1 MKNIKIGKLLLLGFF
16 IPVIA
21 IIGLMF
27 LSISQMG
34 TINDQSTEISSNWLP
49 SVQLVERIGIE
60 TGDLRNDEAVHIIST
75 DAKGIQDATA
85 LINSQKKQIE
95 IFINSYIKL
104 ISSPEEQKLFTQ
116 FNDQYKQYLTIQT
129 ELLQLSENNNN
140 AEAKALFLGKSM
152 DSYTQYSDTLLELS
166 ELNAKGAS
174 NASHLGDEIYDQA
187 LMIMVITVIVV
198 AIFIVIIA
206 LFISTN
212 LVSSITTIQHAM
224 IKMSEGD
231 LKVRIS
237 KQGNNEL
244 GVLSECVNKTSE
256 QFAKLTLQL
265 IAVAD
270 SVDSSSQT
278 LATTMNQAD
287 ANSQE
292 MLMQVEQVATAVN
305 EMSSTAMDISRN
317 ATEAEAFAIEANASV
332 KHGHDALL
340 ESNKIS
346 DKINISIKESTQIV
360 NELKSYSNEIGAVIE
375 VINSISEQTNLL
387 ALNAAIEAARA
398 GEQGRGFA
406 VVADE
411 VRTLAGK
418 TQTST
423 INIQDIITKLQ
434 KQASKA
440 DEYMQSNS
448 YLIDDAQKVAQ
459 TVRESFSGI
468 TLSVSK
474 ISEMNSLVATA
485 STQQSSVTEEISKNI
500 THMLDMVNQNVV
512 GISESSSASAELS
525 KQSTNQKNL
534 LGYFVIK

>member
-1 MKNIKIGKLLLLGFF
+1 MKNINIGKLLLLGFF

-21 IIGLMF
+21 IIGLMM

-34 TINDQSTEISSNWLP
+34 TINEQSTEISTNWLP
-49 SVQLVERIGIE
+49 SVKLVERIGNE

-75 DAKGIQDATA
+75 DAKAIQDANT
-85 LINSQKKQIE
+85 LILSQKKQID
-95 IFINSYIKL
+95 IFIADYKKL
-104 ISSPEEQKLFTQ
+104 ISSPEEKTLFDQ
-116 FNDQYKQYLTIQT
+116 FNDQYKQYLTIQAD
-129 ELLQLSENNNN
+129 LLKLSEENYN
-140 AEAKALFLGKSM
+140 EQAKALFLGKSM
-152 DSYTQYSDTLLELS
+152 DAYTEYSNTLQALS
-166 ELNAKGAS
+166 SLNATGAS
-174 NASHLGDEIYDQA
+174 DASSFGDAIYDQA
-187 LMIMVITVIVV
+187 LTIMVASVV
-198 AIFIVIIA
+198 AVTISIVIIA
-206 LFISTN
+206 LMISSN
-212 LVSSITTIQHAM
+212 LVGSITTIQNAM

-231 LKVRIS
+231 LTVRIS

-244 GVLSECVNKTSE
+244 GVLAECVNKTSE
-256 QFAKLTLQL
+256 QFAKLTQQL

-270 SVDSSSQT
+270 NVDGSSQM
-278 LATTMNQAD
+278 LASTMNQAD

-317 ATEAEAFAIEANASV
+317 ATEAEAFAIEANESV
-332 KHGHDALL
+332 KHGHDALV

-346 DKINISIKESTQIV
+346 DKINLSIKESTQIV

-448 YLIDDAQKVAQ
+448 YLIDDAQKIAQ
-459 TVRESFSGI
+459 RVRESFSGI

-512 GISESSSASAELS
+512 GISESSTASAELS
-525 KQSTNQKNL
+525 KQSTNQKKL

>member
-21 IIGLMF
+21 IIGLMM

-34 TINDQSTEISSNWLP
+34 TINNQSTVISSNWLP
-49 SVQLVERIGIE
+49 SVQLVEHIANE
-60 TGDLRNDEAVHIIST
+60 TGDLRNDEAVHIIAT
-75 DAKGIQDATA
+75 DAKAIKDATE
-85 LINSQKKQIE
+85 LITSQKKQVE
-95 IFINSYIKL
+95 VYLDKYKKL
-104 ISSPEEQKLFTQ
+104 ISSPEEKTLFAQ
-116 FNDQYKQYLTIQT
+116 FNDQYKKYLTIQT

-140 AEAKALFLGKSM
+140 DEAKALFLGKSM
-152 DSYTQYSDTLLELS
+152 DAYSKYSDTLFELS
-166 ELNAKGAS
+166 ALNSKGAAD
-174 NASHLGDEIYDQA
+174 ASHLGDEIYDQA
-187 LMIMVITVIVV
+187 LTIMVVAVV
-198 AIFIVIIA
+198 AVSIFIVIIA
-206 LFISTN
+206 LLISTN
-212 LVSSITTIQHAM
+212 LVGSITTIQNAM

-244 GVLSECVNKTSE
+244 GVLAECVNKTSE

-270 SVDSSSQT
+270 NVDNSSQT

-360 NELKSYSNEIGAVIE
+360 NELKGYSNEIGAVID

-459 TVRESFSGI
+459 IVRESFSGI
-468 TLSVSK
+468 TVSVSK

-512 GISESSSASAELS
+512 GISESSTASAELS
-525 KQSTNQKNL
+525 KQSINQKNL
-534 LGYFVIK
+534 LDYFVIK

>member
-21 IIGLMF
+21 IIGLMM

-34 TINDQSTEISSNWLP
+34 TINNQSTVISSNWLP
-49 SVQLVERIGIE
+49 SVQLVEHIANE

-75 DAKGIQDATA
+75 DTKAIKEATE
-85 LINSQKKQIE
+85 LITNQKKQVE
-95 IFINSYIKL
+95 LYVDKYKKL
-104 ISSPEEQKLFTQ
+104 ISSPEEKRLFAQ
-116 FNDQYKQYLTIQT
+116 FNDQYKKYLTIQT

-140 AEAKALFLGKSM
+140 DEAKALFLGKSM
-152 DSYTQYSDTLLELS
+152 DAYSQYSDTLFELS
-166 ELNAKGAS
+166 ALNSKGAAD
-174 NASHLGDEIYDQA
+174 ASHLGDEIYDQA
-187 LMIMVITVIVV
+187 LTIMVVAVV
-198 AIFIVIIA
+198 AVAVFIVIIA
-206 LFISTN
+206 LLISTN
-212 LVSSITTIQHAM
+212 LVGSITTIQNAM

-231 LKVRIS
+231 LKVRVS

-244 GVLSECVNKTSE
+244 GVLAECVNKTSE

-270 SVDSSSQT
+270 SVDNSSQT

-317 ATEAEAFAIEANASV
+317 ATEAEAFAIEANTSV

-360 NELKSYSNEIGAVIE
+360 NELKGYSNEIGAVID

-512 GISESSSASAELS
+512 GISESSTASAELS

-534 LGYFVIK
+534 LSYFVIK